1 MPRSTFLRCL
11 EVTASVT
18 TIAKGLL
25 YLKRQFPIFY
35 ISLQNLIKGIDKNLL
50 KFMQN
55 PIFVDDKKILL
66 VTHHDED
73 HDDNHDDYNTQI
85 TKRVDETT
93 FTMPDTTETLQLWV
107 KRNNL
112 AVFNEHLEITGNI
125 LPINLYWFRFTE
137 NSKKDATI
145 LGFYHGDEWVPLTKK
160 TKKNRQVCCTKN
172 ITDRGYE

>member
-18 TIAKGLL
+18 TIAKGLLL

-93 FTMPDTTETLQLWV
+93 FTMPDTTETLQL
-107 KRNNL
+107 
-112 AVFNEHLEITGNI
+112 
-125 LPINLYWFRFTE
+125 
-137 NSKKDATI
+137 
-145 LGFYHGDEWVPLTKK
+145 
-160 TKKNRQVCCTKN
+160 
-172 ITDRGYE
+172 